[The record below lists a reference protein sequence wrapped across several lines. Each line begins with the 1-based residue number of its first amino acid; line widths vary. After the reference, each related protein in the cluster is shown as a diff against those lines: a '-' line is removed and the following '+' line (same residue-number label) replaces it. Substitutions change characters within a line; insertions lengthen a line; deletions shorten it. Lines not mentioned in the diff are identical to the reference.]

1 LSAAR
6 SQPARRSSAVVAERA
21 PSQAP
26 DDPSIL
32 RFDFQGR
39 PAGPAQRPL
48 PNDNIKQAIIR
59 WLNEQL

>member
-1 LSAAR
+1 LSAPR
-6 SQPARRSSAVVAERA
+6 RQPARRSAAVLAERA
-21 PSQAP
+21 PSGPP

-39 PAGPAQRPL
+39 PSGPSPRPL